1 MYLQHNTCDFMLSTV
16 SSPSDYDTAPDM
28 MEPVETC
35 PAVPRSDFCFI
46 IGILIANLLYS
57 AHKDTQIIM
66 NTVTGK

>member
-1 MYLQHNTCDFMLSTV
+1 M

-35 PAVPRSDFCFI
+35 PAVPRSEGRDKIFVLSSQFYLPIFYIVLINIRKMI
-46 IGILIANLLYS
+46 I
-57 AHKDTQIIM
+57 